1 MLQRVLDRTAM
12 AAADGGQPPLVVFG
26 VDGALYDTRP
36 RTLQILLEYAEAVR
50 PDDPDVADA
59 LSELEIEHV
68 HYLLSQTLRECGIT
82 HAELV
87 HDVTAFWRERFHTDD
102 YALLDVPNPGAVE
115 YVQAIHEAGG
125 GIVYLSGR
133 DVHGMLLGTI
143 TSLRDQG
150 FPIADVGV
158 ELVLKPDATL
168 GTESFKRSVL
178 PAIAGRGDVIGVFED
193 QAGQCDM
200 MGAAFPDA
208 DVGLIDLWGLETGSA
223 EGRFEHLRDFR
234 LL

>member
-1 MLQRVLDRTAM
+1 M
-12 AAADGGQPPLVVFG
+12 AAADGGPPPLVVFG

-50 PDDPDVADA
+50 PEDPDVSDA
-59 LSELEIEHV
+59 LSGLELEHV

-82 HAELV
+82 HADLV

-102 YALLDVPNPGAVE
+102 YALLDVPNHGAVE
-115 YVQAIHEAGG
+115 YVQAIHDAGG
-125 GIVYLSGR
+125 GIVYLAGR

-158 ELVLKPDATL
+158 QLVLKPDATL
-168 GTESFKRSVL
+168 GTESFKRSAL
-178 PAIAGRGDVIGVFED
+178 PRIAARGDVIGAFEA
-193 QAGQCDM
+193 QASDCDAAR
-200 MGAAFPDA
+200 AAFPEA
-208 DVGLIDLWGLETGSA
+208 DIGLVDLWALETASA